1 MLGNNH
7 LGNTFAEVNAI
18 KTWFASAKP
27 WAIADCWGEFWGL
40 SSLIWLSVFI
50 MLFVKCFFCNIWIY
64 YRCFFKQK
72 YPWKKG
78 QNVYMEKNVS
88 PKWDV
93 GFMKVGSLLGVGE
106 FIFMYINRF
115 WFFTKILLYGEISFY
130 RDSHFAGM
138 TFPHTNNPLDKWI
151 SKYLIISEKYL
162 RVSTTFIAV
171 MWYFSF

>member
-78 QNVYMEKNVS
+78 QNVYMEKKCLTKVRCGFYESRIPVRCGRIYIHVYKQILIFHQNSFIRWDLFLQRLSLCWDDFS
-88 PKWDV
+88 PYKQ
-93 GFMKVGSLLGVGE
+93 
-106 FIFMYINRF
+106 
-115 WFFTKILLYGEISFY
+115 
-130 RDSHFAGM
+130 
-138 TFPHTNNPLDKWI
+138 PL
-151 SKYLIISEKYL
+151 
-162 RVSTTFIAV
+162 R
-171 MWYFSF
+171 